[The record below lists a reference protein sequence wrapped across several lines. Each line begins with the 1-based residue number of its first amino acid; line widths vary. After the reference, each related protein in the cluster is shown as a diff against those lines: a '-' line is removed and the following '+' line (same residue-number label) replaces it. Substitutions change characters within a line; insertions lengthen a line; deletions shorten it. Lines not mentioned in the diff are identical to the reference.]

1 MNHNNDM
8 VSQPVQSEQL
18 AAKLDQTTSSD
29 NQTQQSSQ
37 LSHNENVNKQF
48 GERANAYLSSAVHA
62 KGRELQLMAQ
72 KVAQINA
79 ATVLDLGCGA
89 GHASFAVAPHAKS
102 VVAYD
107 LSGEMLTVVEQ
118 AAADKQLTNIST
130 SQGVVEK
137 LPFADNSFD
146 VVVSRFSAHHW
157 QDVLV
162 ALQEAKRVL
171 TADGLFIMVDVIA
184 PSNPAADSFL
194 QTIELLRDTSH
205 VRDYSLAE
213 WQSFLSLTGFRVNEM
228 HTQRL
233 PLDFAT
239 WIARMRTPK
248 HFAVAITELIKT
260 SSQEVKTY
268 FDIQA
273 DGSFSSDMLVLSA
286 QPNHLSGSI

>member
-1 MNHNNDM
+1 MNDI
-8 VSQPVQSEQL
+8 
-18 AAKLDQTTSSD
+18 TSHSD
-29 NQTQQSSQ
+29 NQTLQVT
-37 LSHNENVNKQF
+37 HNENVDKQF
-48 GERANAYLSSAVHA
+48 GERANAYLTSNVHA
-62 KGRELQLMAQ
+62 EGRELQLMAE
-72 KVAQINA
+72 KVAQIKA

-102 VVAYD
+102 VLAYD
-107 LSGEMLTVVEQ
+107 LSAEMLAVVEQ
-118 AAADKQLTNIST
+118 AAADKNLSNIST
-130 SQGVVEK
+130 NRGVVEK

-146 VVVSRFSAHHW
+146 VVLSRFSAHHW
-157 QDVLV
+157 QDVLA

-213 WQSFLSLTGFRVNEM
+213 WQSFLSLTGFRIDEL

-233 PLDFAT
+233 SLDFAT

-248 HFAVAITELIKT
+248 HFAVVITELIKT

-268 FDIQA
+268 FDIQQ

-286 QPNHLSGSI
+286 RANHV

>member
-1 MNHNNDM
+1 MSDVSVQPASQTPPTTHN
-8 VSQPVQSEQL
+8 
-18 AAKLDQTTSSD
+18 D
-29 NQTQQSSQ
+29 N
-37 LSHNENVNKQF
+37 VDKQF
-48 GERANAYLSSAVHA
+48 GERADAYLTSTVHA
-62 KGRELQLMAQ
+62 EGRELQLMAQ
-72 KVAQINA
+72 KVAQIKD

-107 LSGEMLTVVEQ
+107 LSGEMLAVVAK
-118 AAADKQLTNIST
+118 AATDKNLTNIST
-130 SQGVVEK
+130 CQGIVEK

-157 QDVLV
+157 QDVGM

-171 TADGLFIMVDVIA
+171 TTDGLFIMVDVIA
-184 PSNPAADSFL
+184 PANPAADSFL

-205 VRDYSLAE
+205 VRDYSLLE
-213 WQSFLSLTGFRVNEM
+213 WQGFLTLTGFRLNEM

-248 HFAVAITELIKT
+248 HFEVAITELIKT
-260 SSQEVKTY
+260 TSQEVKTY
-268 FDIQA
+268 FDIQQ
-273 DGSFSSDMLVLSA
+273 DGSFTSDMVVLSA